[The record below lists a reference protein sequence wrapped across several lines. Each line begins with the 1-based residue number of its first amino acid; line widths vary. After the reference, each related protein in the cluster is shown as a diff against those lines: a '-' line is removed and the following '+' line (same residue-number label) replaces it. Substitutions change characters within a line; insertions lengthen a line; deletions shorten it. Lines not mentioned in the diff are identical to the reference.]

1 MIAGLAKI
9 VCGIVLAGGPV
20 AGQAPPRAAPLDVPL
35 GPDLAAGGW
44 RELNVPGERPN
55 SFVATAEVVTI
66 GSAGAV
72 SFLYRP
78 VDAPR
83 SMTLSWQWRVDR
95 DIPATDLAAKG
106 RDDRPLALHVWFPA
120 ADARRSGGL
129 VRGVLARMLGAPEW
143 GRALTYVWGG
153 TLDEGARL
161 SNPYMDGREGALIV
175 RRTAGAPTGTWLS
188 ETVDLAADYRAA
200 FGAEP
205 PAPSF
210 IALSSDTDDT
220 NQVAEGSFAAI
231 RFGD

>member
-1 MIAGLAKI
+1 MPAMIAGLASL
-9 VCGIVLAGGPV
+9 VCGFVLAGGP
-20 AGQAPPRAAPLDVPL
+20 AAAQLAARDLPL
-35 GPDLAAGGW
+35 GPDLAAHGW
-44 RELNVPGERPN
+44 RELTVPGERPN
-55 SFVATAEVVTI
+55 TYVATADVITI

-72 SFLYRP
+72 SFLYLP
-78 VDAPR
+78 VAETR

-95 DIPATDLAAKG
+95 DFPATDLAAKG

-120 ADARRSGGL
+120 ADARNSGGL
-129 VRGVLARMLGAPEW
+129 VRGVLARMLGVPEW

-153 TLDEGARL
+153 TQSPGTRL
-161 SNPYMDGREGALIV
+161 GNPYMDGREGALIV
-175 RRTAGAPTGTWLS
+175 RRDASTPTGTWLS

-200 FGAEP
+200 FGAEA

-231 RFGD
+231 RFVD